1 MSDAVCTSKRASN
14 RLGVI
19 GSLATAAALA
29 LGLGLSA
36 PASAGLYGG
45 VGVAMV
51 SSDLDLDGIA
61 FLSGTTNGLVHDDP
75 REALRFFGG
84 YAFGNYISVE
94 GGYNDIDTIFA
105 AVGSDTYH
113 FDITGIDVAALGRL
127 PLFKFLGQPIG
138 LYVKLGAINWKSEVA
153 FNSGG
158 VPQRTEEDGT
168 DLVYGGGVEVLL
180 FKHILVRGGLD
191 MLDIDPADAGAG
203 NITLGGVQFA
213 LYF

>member
-19 GSLATAAALA
+19 GSLATAAVLA
-29 LGLGLSA
+29 LGLSV

-45 VGVAMV
+45 VGSYMV
-51 SSDLDLDGIA
+51 SSDIDLDRIA
-61 FLSGTTNGLVHDDP
+61 ATSGTTNGLITDDP
-75 REALRFFGG
+75 RDAIRFFGG
-84 YAFGNYISVE
+84 YALNDFLSVE
-94 GGYNDIDTIFA
+94 GGYSDVGTIFA
-105 AVGSDTYH
+105 AVGSDYYNY
-113 FDITGIDVAALGRL
+113 DISGIDVSVLGRL

-138 LYVKLGAINWKSEVA
+138 FYVKVGAMNWKSTISV
-153 FNSGG
+153 NRPGS
-158 VPQRTEEDGT
+158 VTRTDEDGT
-168 DLVYGGGVEVLL
+168 DLVYGGGMEILL